1 MVRSLAHLSPLNPG
15 RYTEKVDVWSV
26 GIVFYEML
34 TDLVA
39 TIATFSQL
47 KVEPDLH
54 ALCVGESVVNDAVAV
69 VMYSAA
75 AGFVRDEHDVGGA
88 DVLGQCARFALVCVA
103 SVVLGL
109 VGALGCAL
117 ALKHARLPPVAQVS
131 AMLLCAYGTYLVCE
145 VVDQSGIVGA
155 LVCGFGMKK

>member
-1 MVRSLAHLSPLNPG
+1 M
-15 RYTEKVDVWSV
+15 
-26 GIVFYEML
+26 
-34 TDLVA
+34 
-39 TIATFSQL
+39 
-47 KVEPDLH
+47 
-54 ALCVGESVVNDAVAV
+54 NDAVAV

-155 LVCGFGMKK
+155 LICGFGMKKCAKPSTVRGVGRG

>member
-1 MVRSLAHLSPLNPG
+1 MSTDAG
-15 RYTEKVDVWSV
+15 RRRD
-26 GIVFYEML
+26 
-34 TDLVA
+34 
-39 TIATFSQL
+39 
-47 KVEPDLH
+47 
-54 ALCVGESVVNDAVAV
+54 
-69 VMYSAA
+69 SAA
-75 AGFVRDEHDVGGA
+75 PSRRQRAARRRLRGFVLGFVG
-88 DVLGQCARFALVCVA
+88 VA
-103 SVVLGL
+103 AAIGL

>member
-1 MVRSLAHLSPLNPG
+1 MPHNDLMGVLRASEAMAFGALISA
-15 RYTEKVDVWSV
+15 VDP
-26 GIVFYEML
+26 
-34 TDLVA
+34 VA

-75 AGFVRDEHDVGGA
+75 AGLVRDEHDVGGA